1 MDLGLYVR
9 VLWRFRLLVVA
20 GLVAATA
27 LAILSFARVSVDG
40 TDVSIT
46 HREPQLFGT
55 EAILL
60 VSQPGFPWGRS
71 ITERY
76 EYRVDDATGQRVA
89 EPLFANP
96 NRFSDLA
103 ELYSHLVVSDE
114 VRRLMERDGPVPGQF
129 TSDIVGPDGQS
140 DLPLVRV
147 TAIAATPAAA
157 VSTAQRAV
165 AAFLEFLEREQQR
178 NKIAARDRVTVE
190 LVQRPV
196 QAGLIEPRKIT
207 RAVMVFL
214 AVMIAVMGLAFVL
227 ENLRPRPRTEE
238 EQDAEVDLVITPV
251 RRTSSG

>member
-1 MDLGLYVR
+1 
-9 VLWRFRLLVVA
+9 LLVVA
-20 GLVAATA
+20 GLVAATG
-27 LAILSFARVSVDG
+27 LAILSFVRVSVSG
-40 TDVSIT
+40 TDVGIT
-46 HREPQLFGT
+46 YREPQRFGT

-76 EYRVDDATGQRVA
+76 EFRVDATGQRVA

-96 NRFSDLA
+96 SRFSDLA

-114 VRRLMERDGPVPGQF
+114 VRRLMEKDGPVVGEF
-129 TSDIVGPDGQS
+129 SSDIVGPDGQS

-147 TAIAATPAAA
+147 LAIAGTPDAAI
-157 VSTAQRAV
+157 STAQRV
-165 AAFLEFLEREQQR
+165 VSAFLEFLEREQET

-227 ENLRPRPRTEE
+227 ENLRPRPRTDE
-238 EQDAEVDLVITPV
+238 EQEAEVDLVITPV